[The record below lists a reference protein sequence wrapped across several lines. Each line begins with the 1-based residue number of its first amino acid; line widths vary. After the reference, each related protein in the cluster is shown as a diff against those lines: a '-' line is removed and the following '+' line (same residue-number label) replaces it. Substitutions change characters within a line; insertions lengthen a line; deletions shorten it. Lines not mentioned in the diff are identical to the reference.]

1 MFRLIQHFIK
11 ETLISFYFE
20 KDSYKVQKRVVKHG
34 NILSQEE
41 FSFNE
46 DELKNFINSC
56 YIENTQTYVSTI
68 IDTFNQGCVDSCTH
82 SKYKALGINLD
93 NIKILC
99 LKDYSIFIGLYELNN
114 FQKEMKKFKV
124 DYIFSPYLMIDM
136 NKKQTPNSLYMF
148 YSDSFMIIVIYEDGY
163 KPKYSNI
170 YQFKLEEENEIEEE
184 DSIDDEIGEI
194 DDIDDLVE
202 DIDEIESLD
211 DTLED
216 SLDDSIEESL
226 EDMDD
231 LESENIQEDIT
242 DVKNEIESIE
252 FIKNSIK
259 DYYEN
264 YSDNFLE
271 NAYLFYHDKISN
283 KFVESIENEIILDI
297 TDEKLDIL
305 SIIND
310 LALKE
315 INV

>member
-20 KDSYKVQKRVVKHG
+20 KEKYIVQKRIVK
-34 NILSQEE
+34 NEEVLSQEE
-41 FSFNE
+41 FSFDE
-46 DELKNFINSC
+46 EELKNFINSC
-56 YIENTQTYVSTI
+56 FMENTQTYVSTI
-68 IDTFNQGCVDSCTH
+68 IDTFNQGCVDSCNH

-124 DYIFSPYLMIDM
+124 DYIFSPYLMIDI
-136 NKKQTPNSLYMF
+136 NKKQTPNSLYML
-148 YSDSFMIIVIYEDGY
+148 YADNFMIIVIYEDGI

-170 YQFKLEEENEIEEE
+170 YQFKEEENEIEEE
-184 DSIDDEIGEI
+184 SIDDEVGDI

-202 DIDEIESLD
+202 DIDEIENLD
-211 DTLED
+211 DTLDD
-216 SLDDSIEESL
+216 SLDESIEESL
-226 EDMDD
+226 NEMVETD
-231 LESENIQEDIT
+231 LESNHIQEDIT
-242 DVKNEIESIE
+242 DVKNEMESIE

-271 NAYLFYHDKISN
+271 NAYLFYHDKISD
-283 KFVESIENEIILDI
+283 KFIESIENEIILDI
-297 TDEKLDIL
+297 KKEKLDML
-305 SIIND
+305 SILND

-315 INV
+315 KNV